1 MIIHSSL
8 CLICAKKLSEHTD
21 KEIVACSI
29 ELVYQRKK
37 YEN

>member
-21 KEIVACSI
+21 KE
-29 ELVYQRKK
+29 LVFCAVEFVNQGNR
-37 YEN
+37 